1 MKALFLLL
9 VATLASL
16 ALLVEANPQKPQDTY
31 RPVVLWHGMG
41 DTCCDPLSMGSI
53 KRFIEKQLPGV
64 YVLSLEIG
72 NNIVEDEANGFLMNV
87 NDQIIEAHSKI
98 ANDTQLAQGFNA
110 IGFSQGGQFLR
121 AYVQRYNDPPVY
133 NLISVGGQH
142 QGVFGFPRCPGAN
155 ETLCEIVRKL
165 LNLGA
170 YDSLVQDHVV
180 QAEYWQDP
188 LNEDEYLE
196 YSVFLADI
204 NNNHATKNETY
215 KENLLTLQNF
225 VMVQFLNDTMVQ
237 PKESEWFGFYN
248 AGQDKSVYTLQ
259 ESQLYQED
267 WLGLQEMDTQGK
279 LTFLATI
286 GDHLQFTE
294 EWFITNIITPF
305 LKNTL

>member
-1 MKALFLLL
+1 
-9 VATLASL
+9 
-16 ALLVEANPQKPQDTY
+16 
-31 RPVVLWHGMG
+31 MG
-41 DTCCDPLSMGSI
+41 DTCCDPLSMGYI
-53 KRFIEKQLPGV
+53 KRVIEKELPGV
-64 YVLSLEIG
+64 YVMSIEIG
-72 NNIVEDEANGFLMNV
+72 NTTVEDEYNGFLMNV
-87 NDQIIEAHSKI
+87 NDQIVEAHAKI
-98 ANDTQLAQGFNA
+98 KNDTQLSQGFNA

-170 YDSLVQDHVV
+170 YVSFVQDHLV

-188 LNEDEYLE
+188 LNEDEYIE

-204 NNNHATKNETY
+204 NNNRAQKNQTY
-215 KENLLTLQNF
+215 KQNLLTLQNF

-248 AGQDKSVYTLQ
+248 PGQDKSVFTLQ
-259 ESQLYQED
+259 ESPLYQED
-267 WLGLQEMDTQGK
+267 WIGMKQLDTEGK

-286 GDHLQFTE
+286 GDHLQFTK
-294 EWFITNIITPF
+294 EWFEANIIHRF
-305 LKNTL
+305 LNNTM